1 MKQRTN
7 NPNFEQA
14 LQSRVNFTNRGGYQ
28 GGKGRGRGRNR
39 GRGNFSSHRDN
50 IGESSYSGGRSNF
63 KHDKSKVDCYKCK
76 QLGHYASECQTKLQ
90 REHEE
95 HANVVEIEES
105 MVLACTQG
113 PDVENNDIWYL
124 DTGCSNHMTGKR
136 DFFSFLDESVK
147 GEVNFGN
154 KSKIRVMGKGNIS
167 IQSKNGTNVTIADVY
182 YVPGLFWNLL
192 SMGQLL
198 EKRYKVRIDNEVCE
212 IMNKDNKNIARV
224 KMTKNRMF
232 PLSLQT
238 RSLMNFQAM
247 VKDDNW
253 LWHLRFG
260 HLNFRGL
267 KLLVQ
272 KQMVTGLPLINAP
285 DNPCE
290 SCILGKHHRDLF
302 VIGKSVRAKKPL
314 ELIHTDICEPV
325 EVESVGNKRYFLLF
339 VDNYSR
345 KIWVY
350 FLKEKSEAFK
360 KFKEFKVLVEKQ
372 SELFM
377 KTLRPVITFWQVY
390 QILTSNT
397 VDK

>member
-1 MKQRTN
+1 MKQQTN
-7 NPNFEQA
+7 NRNFEQA

-76 QLGHYASECQTKLQ
+76 QLGHYASECRTKLQ
-90 REHEE
+90 REHGE
-95 HANVVEIEES
+95 HANVVETEES

-136 DFFSFLDESVK
+136 EFFSFLDESVK
-147 GEVNFGN
+147 GEVNFRN

-167 IQSKNGTNVTIADVY
+167 IQSENGTNVTIADVY

-192 SMGQLL
+192 SMRQLS
-198 EKRYKVRIDNEVCE
+198 EKGYKVRIDNGVCE

-253 LWHLRFG
+253 L
-260 HLNFRGL
+260 
-267 KLLVQ
+267 
-272 KQMVTGLPLINAP
+272 
-285 DNPCE
+285 
-290 SCILGKHHRDLF
+290 
-302 VIGKSVRAKKPL
+302 
-314 ELIHTDICEPV
+314 
-325 EVESVGNKRYFLLF
+325 
-339 VDNYSR
+339 
-345 KIWVY
+345 
-350 FLKEKSEAFK
+350 
-360 KFKEFKVLVEKQ
+360 
-372 SELFM
+372 
-377 KTLRPVITFWQVY
+377 
-390 QILTSNT
+390 
-397 VDK
+397 